1 MMGVSLR
8 TAASTSID
16 DGGSGAGPSR
26 DDETAEPMLAV
37 KRSGPLPADRER
49 ELVNRMRAGEE
60 GAFETF
66 AERYI
71 PGLYRF
77 ARRRLENDR
86 DLARELVQATVCR
99 VIEKLDGYR
108 AEAPLFTWL
117 CACCRNEIAAHFRR
131 AQRRPREVE
140 LDESASET
148 GYGGRFAASPSNGP
162 EEQMIQMETVELV
175 HGALDLLP
183 GTYARAI
190 EWRYLEGLSVA
201 EIALRLS
208 SSYKATESLL
218 SRAREAFREVFE
230 HLGRGQAGAGVPGA
244 FPSEGTKP

>member
-1 MMGVSLR
+1 MGVSLR
-8 TAASTSID
+8 IAPRTSSD

-26 DDETAEPMLAV
+26 NDEAEPMFAV
-37 KRSGPLPADRER
+37 RRSDPLPADREK
-49 ELVNRMRAGEE
+49 ELVRRMRAGEE
-60 GAFETF
+60 GAFEAF
-66 AERYI
+66 AEHYI

-86 DLARELVQATVCR
+86 ELARELVQATVCR

-140 LDESASET
+140 MDESASET
-148 GYGGRFAASPSNGP
+148 GYGGRFATSSSSGP
-162 EEQMIQMETVELV
+162 EEQMIQMERGELV
-175 HGALDLLP
+175 HAALDLLP
-183 GTYARAI
+183 ANYARAV

-201 EIALRLS
+201 DIALRLS

-230 HLGRGQAGAGVPGA
+230 HLGRGQASAGVTGA
-244 FPSEGTKP
+244 SPAEGTQP